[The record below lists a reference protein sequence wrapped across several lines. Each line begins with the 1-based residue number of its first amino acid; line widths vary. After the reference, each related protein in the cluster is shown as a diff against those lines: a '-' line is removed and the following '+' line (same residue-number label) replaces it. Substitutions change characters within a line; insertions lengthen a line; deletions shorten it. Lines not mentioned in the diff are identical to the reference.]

1 MKNFQTSRYKKKKIS
16 YYSDVTWKNKEAM
29 YEVIELPTNDTIATF
44 KFKEDAEEMAT
55 NLNKVKPFGNEPL
68 PNFLKGMIW

>member
-44 KFKEDAEEMAT
+44 KFKEDAEEMAK